1 MLNRIRHTV
10 RSLQRSAPYITP
22 LRAANLVLNQ
32 VESRA
37 RRTRLLSHPH
47 VLHVEPSAVCNSDC
61 QLCPVGLKYHRLARK
76 GTPRYMALDDFATII
91 DKYRRLGVVV
101 RFGGWGEP
109 TMNRELGQ
117 MVAHAHR
124 ARLHT
129 AVLTNGNFSDKR
141 LARFKDLFSAGLDH
155 AVISLH
161 GVSRE
166 AFSTYQPS
174 RELAGVLNVV
184 EDLAAHVRTL
194 GRRDALT
201 LAYAVTSRNEHE
213 LELFFK
219 TCQRLNVEPM
229 VIAASLNV
237 GSMETEQQRR
247 GRVTTWQSSSVHAGD
262 VRRRYY
268 DGLAAGSGAGAE
280 GHPPC
285 CAHLTAAMSVKV
297 NGDVT
302 ICNEA
307 FPGHGETF
315 HSAGLICGNLLE
327 PGVSLGSIWNGA
339 SFRAGRRLALRGKRG
354 GAEAPCHR
362 CMSYIA

>member
-1 MLNRIRHTV
+1 MLNKIRHTV
-10 RSLQRSAPYITP
+10 RTLQRSAPYFTP

-32 VESRA
+32 VEYRA
-37 RRTRLLSHPH
+37 HRTRLLSYPH
-47 VLHVEPSAVCNSDC
+47 VLHVEPSAVCGSDC
-61 QLCPVGLKYHRLARK
+61 QLCPVGLKYHRQARK
-76 GTPRYMALDDFATII
+76 GTPRYMTLGDFATII
-91 DKYRRLGVVV
+91 DKYQRFGLAV

-124 ARLHT
+124 ARLRT

-141 LARFKDLFSAGLDH
+141 LARFKELFSAGLDH

-166 AFSTYQPS
+166 AFSAYQPS
-174 RELAGVLNVV
+174 KELAGVLHVV
-184 EDLAAHVRTL
+184 EDLAAHARTL

-201 LAYAVTSRNEHE
+201 VVYAVTSRNEHE
-213 LELFFK
+213 LKLFLT
-219 TCQRLNVEPM
+219 TCQRLDVLPM

-247 GRVTTWQSSSVHAGD
+247 GRVTTWQSSSVHEGD
-262 VRRRYY
+262 VRRRFY

-280 GHPPC
+280 DHPPC
-285 CAHLTAAMSVKV
+285 CGHLTSAMSVKV

-307 FPGHGETF
+307 FPPHGQTF
-315 HSAGLICGNLLE
+315 HSAGLVCGNLLE
-327 PGVSLGSIWNGA
+327 PGVSLGSIWNGP
-339 SFRAGRRLALRGKRG
+339 SFRAGRRLVLCGKRG